1 MLSGNPIV
9 SKSSPKESKTAS
21 LMKPQS
27 SRTLTSSLS
36 PVQLKNTA
44 AIARYLRQAF
54 PVNHS
59 ALQERKKLKKTK
71 ETSGRKRSNVFAM
84 FDPDTQC
91 WKTSQVSLIL
101 DTSAKSSLRWPKQG
115 TMQDGLCWE
124 QTIVAHGTEERDS
137 GYWLTPSTVQINP
150 SADRRKKRTAY
161 RESVGRHDIPGC
173 LTEQVMTPKFWPTPR
188 VSDTEGGIVKNVEMK
203 DGSFSR
209 VNKDGVRW
217 GVKLKDAVDH
227 AEKMWPTP
235 RAQDS
240 KHGAATEWEL
250 NTDHAGTRDSLR
262 VQVVKRSGMWPT
274 PRASSVMGEGMETL
288 RNRGRDRGNLEE
300 KIAMWPIEEKEKASG
315 GQLNSTWVSWLM
327 GWPIG
332 WVDLEPMKEIEF
344 LPFDPEPNIPRVT
357 TGEKDRAKK
366 LKALGNGQVPQCA
379 ALAWKILNDSI

>member
-1 MLSGNPIV
+1 
-9 SKSSPKESKTAS
+9 
-21 LMKPQS
+21 
-27 SRTLTSSLS
+27 
-36 PVQLKNTA
+36 
-44 AIARYLRQAF
+44 
-54 PVNHS
+54 
-59 ALQERKKLKKTK
+59 
-71 ETSGRKRSNVFAM
+71 
-84 FDPDTQC
+84 
-91 WKTSQVSLIL
+91 
-101 DTSAKSSLRWPKQG
+101 
-115 TMQDGLCWE
+115 MQNGLCWE
-124 QTIVAHGTEERDS
+124 LTMFDPRHRTDARGS
-137 GYWLTPSTVQINP
+137 GFWLTPSTVQINP

-161 RESVGRHDIPGC
+161 RESVGRHDIPGR

-235 RAQDS
+235 AARDYKGQNSVETMKRKIAEGKRAQQ
-240 KHGAATEWEL
+240 GQLPNAVAMQ
-250 NTDHAGTRDSLR
+250 G
-262 VQVVKRSGMWPT
+262 
-274 PRASSVMGEGMETL
+274 
-288 RNRGRDRGNLEE
+288 DR
-300 KIAMWPIEEKEKASG
+300 
-315 GQLNSTWVSWLM
+315 GQLNSKWVSWLM

-344 LPFDPEPNIPRVT
+344 LPFDPEPAIPRVT